1 MEKNK
6 QPDYD
11 RARTSALEILKSF
24 GYTKPPVDPV
34 KIADTLGVRVYFAE
48 FLKEYDKY
56 SGFFDSEKE
65 AIYVNKAEFL
75 PRQNF
80 TVAHELGH
88 WKLHKEWIIST
99 NEKR

>member
-1 MEKNK
+1 MVKKNK

-48 FLKEYDKY
+48 
-56 SGFFDSEKE
+56 
-65 AIYVNKAEFL
+65 VNAF
-75 PRQNF
+75 
-80 TVAHELGH
+80 
-88 WKLHKEWIIST
+88 
-99 NEKR
+99 KRIR